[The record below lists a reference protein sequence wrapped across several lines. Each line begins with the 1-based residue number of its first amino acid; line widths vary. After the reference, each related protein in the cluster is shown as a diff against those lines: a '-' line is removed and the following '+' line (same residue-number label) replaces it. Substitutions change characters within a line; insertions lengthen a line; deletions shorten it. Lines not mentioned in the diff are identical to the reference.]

1 MKNKIKAKIAAIEQL
16 NKEAQGVTDATL
28 DVNNMAALNKRF
40 DERLIDIIS
49 ISSSVSFILSKQ

>member
-49 ISSSVSFILSKQ
+49 ISSSVPFILSKQ